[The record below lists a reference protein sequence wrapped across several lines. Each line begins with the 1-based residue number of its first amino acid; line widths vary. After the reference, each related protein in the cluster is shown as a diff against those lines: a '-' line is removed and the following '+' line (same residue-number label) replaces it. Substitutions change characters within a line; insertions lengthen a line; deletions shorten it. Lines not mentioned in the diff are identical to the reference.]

1 LATFLKDSSDI
12 PALYNYVDA
21 SIYPNIQLVAM
32 MKDNINRTSPQL
44 RKWQV
49 LFDEVPECA
58 INPLKGFKAINDT
71 LQEGDYAKFRIPIEN
86 ISDNTFK
93 DSLVITYWI
102 EDNNKVIHTLPQKLK
117 KNLFAPGE
125 IIYDTVSVNSIQFVG
140 NNGIWIDVNTPGNSK
155 YQNEQEHFNNIC
167 RLSYKVDKDI
177 TNPLLDVTFDG
188 IRIMNGD
195 LVSAKPRILITLKD
209 ENKFLALNDTSA
221 FSVFIKQPNQS
232 TSQRIYFAQGLEFTP
247 ASLPNNSCKINYNP
261 NLITDGKY
269 ELTVQGNDRSS
280 NRSGSNEYKI
290 QFEVNNKPSI
300 TNVLNY
306 PNPFS
311 TNTKFVFT
319 LTGSEIPE
327 VFTIQIMT
335 VSGKVVKEITKDEL
349 GNIHIGRNI
358 TEYSW
363 DGKDEYGDKLANG
376 VYLYKVI
383 TRLNDS
389 SIEKSNTAA
398 DKFFVKD
405 FGKMVIMR

>member
-1 LATFLKDSSDI
+1 
-12 PALYNYVDA
+12 
-21 SIYPNIQLVAM
+21 
-32 MKDNINRTSPQL
+32 
-44 RKWQV
+44 
-49 LFDEVPECA
+49 
-58 INPLKGFKAINDT
+58 
-71 LQEGDYAKFRIPIEN
+71 
-86 ISDNTFK
+86 
-93 DSLVITYWI
+93 
-102 EDNNKVIHTLPQKLK
+102 
-117 KNLFAPGE
+117 
-125 IIYDTVSVNSIQFVG
+125 
-140 NNGIWIDVNTPGNSK
+140 
-155 YQNEQEHFNNIC
+155 
-167 RLSYKVDKDI
+167 
-177 TNPLLDVTFDG
+177 
-188 IRIMNGD
+188 
-195 LVSAKPRILITLKD
+195 
-209 ENKFLALNDTSA
+209 
-221 FSVFIKQPNQS
+221 
-232 TSQRIYFAQGLEFTP
+232 LEFTP